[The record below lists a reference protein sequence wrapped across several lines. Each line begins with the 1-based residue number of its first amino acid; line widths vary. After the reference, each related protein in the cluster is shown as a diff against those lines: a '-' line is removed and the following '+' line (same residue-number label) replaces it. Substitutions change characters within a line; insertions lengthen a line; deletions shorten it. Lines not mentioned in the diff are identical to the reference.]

1 MVELSFYE
9 AGLLSVG
16 SLVFGIF
23 LLVRGGGWTVDSA
36 VHIATQKGISPL
48 FVGFVIVGFGTSLPE
63 LLVSVVANF
72 QGSAGIALGN
82 VIGSNIAN
90 ILLILGASAALS
102 PLIAQRSVSLVRD
115 LAVMIFVTL
124 WLGWLLNSGGIDR
137 LSGFFMVLAL
147 MAYVGF
153 QFLLAKGHQEH
164 QPKLDLLKFD
174 SDAAALFFLFCGLVC
189 VALGAEF
196 LVRGAKTLAFIF
208 SVPESV
214 IALSIVAVGTSLPE
228 LTTSLIASRRGQTD
242 LVIGNVIGSNVF
254 NILMILGGAALMIPM
269 PSGSF
274 AAEMATFDV
283 WVAVFVALVFAIT
296 LLTAGVISRRT
307 GFLFCLSYVV
317 YNVYIY
323 TAST

>member
-102 PLIAQRSVSLVRD
+102 PLIAQRSVRRGV
-115 LAVMIFVTL
+115 
-124 WLGWLLNSGGIDR
+124 
-137 LSGFFMVLAL
+137 
-147 MAYVGF
+147 
-153 QFLLAKGHQEH
+153 
-164 QPKLDLLKFD
+164 
-174 SDAAALFFLFCGLVC
+174 AAAARSCRHVDG
-189 VALGAEF
+189 
-196 LVRGAKTLAFIF
+196 
-208 SVPESV
+208 
-214 IALSIVAVGTSLPE
+214 
-228 LTTSLIASRRGQTD
+228 
-242 LVIGNVIGSNVF
+242 GSNSPCHRPRR
-254 NILMILGGAALMIPM
+254 AA
-269 PSGSF
+269 
-274 AAEMATFDV
+274 AAA
-283 WVAVFVALVFAIT
+283 ASS
-296 LLTAGVISRRT
+296 LT
-307 GFLFCLSYVV
+307 
-317 YNVYIY
+317 
-323 TAST
+323 